1 MTLPSIEVYSYRS
14 TGIVHIPEHDHP
26 PHRIDGG
33 ASASY
38 SLEEPI
44 KTTDRSADTCDNL
57 NSFQALIKKF
67 SKQDLFGKSH
77 IEMYLR
83 SQYIRNCRP
92 NTFIN
97 LYGALIPFFKYLR
110 EIGKDNLED
119 VRRHDVEAF
128 IEHEQ
133 DRGLKMTTVK
143 TRLAILK
150 AFFRYLLERGVVNQD
165 VFPWKMKI
173 KLPEALPRA
182 IDPED
187 VDRLLAMSVDVRNR
201 AMILLL
207 LRTGMRIGELLKTR
221 IKDVI
226 LKDQKILI
234 YEGEKNRVGRVVYF
248 SNDAKAALEQWLKVR
263 NQSTE
268 LLFYGYKDK
277 VLSYQAARMIFKKQ
291 LRIAGLE
298 HKGYTLH
305 CLRHTYATDLLN
317 ALIPIECLEK
327 LLGHKSLEV
336 TRRYARLSDRTREE
350 QYFKAMAIIERR
362 QSHDYNRL
370 DSELQE
376 VFEKTQ
382 LLTSH
387 SEELHE
393 HT

>member
-1 MTLPSIEVYSYRS
+1 MTTASIESYGNGAR
-14 TGIVHIPEHDHP
+14 GIVNIPGYDHP
-26 PHRIDGG
+26 PNRIDEG
-33 ASASY
+33 ASGSY
-38 SLEEPI
+38 SLKESI
-44 KTTDRSADTCDNL
+44 KSTNRSSYTCDNL

-67 SKQDLFGKSH
+67 SKQDMIGKSH

-83 SQYIRNCRP
+83 SQYIRNYRL

-97 LYGALIPFFKYLR
+97 LYVALIPFSKYLR
-110 EIGKDNLED
+110 EIGKDDLED
-119 VRRHDVEAF
+119 VRRHDVEGF

-133 DRGLKMTTVK
+133 DRGLKMSTVK

-150 AFFRYLLERGVVNQD
+150 AFFRYLLERGAVNQD
-165 VFPWKMKI
+165 VFPWKMKV

-182 IDPED
+182 MDPED

-248 SNDAKAALEQWLKVR
+248 SNDAKAALEEWLKVR

-362 QSHDYNRL
+362 QSHDHYQL
-370 DSELQE
+370 DSELQA
-376 VFEKTQ
+376 VLEKAQ

-387 SEELHE
+387 GEELHE